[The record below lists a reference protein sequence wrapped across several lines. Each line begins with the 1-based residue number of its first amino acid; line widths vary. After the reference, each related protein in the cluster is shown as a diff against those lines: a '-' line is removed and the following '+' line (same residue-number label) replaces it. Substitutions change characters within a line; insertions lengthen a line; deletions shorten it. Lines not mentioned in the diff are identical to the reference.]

1 MGEQV
6 PPELIKCQQESTNKL
21 NSLLD
26 QYSKQVMC
34 GPDCQREKTTASLK
48 QKMLDAQTNIQSG
61 PTQLAQAKKAYYT
74 YVGGEGAY
82 TKALEKDLTAEAEQI
97 ATAAQTEFDKLI
109 ANAKAM
115 LNYYEGI
122 TASYK
127 NTKELYS
134 DYTNRNL
141 LVEQEIK
148 KDHGDVLTNDR
159 KTFYEKQQYD
169 NIVQWY
175 RLLMSVFYFVVYI
188 FALGII
194 VLQSEMSRVKQIAI
208 FIVLFFFPLYIQWL
222 GNLFNELINY
232 FSPIKKNVYKT
243 L

>member
-34 GPDCQREKTTASLK
+34 GPDCQREKTTALLK

-97 ATAAQTEFDKLI
+97 TTAAQTEFDKLI

-115 LNYYEGI
+115 LNYYDGI
-122 TASYK
+122 TKSYL

-148 KDHGDVLTNDR
+148 KGNGDVLTNDR

-169 NIVQWY
+169 NILQWY
-175 RLLMSVFYFVVYI
+175 KLLMSVFYFVVYI

-194 VLQSEMSRVKQIAI
+194 VLQSEMSRVKQIVI

>member
-97 ATAAQTEFDKLI
+97 TTAAQTEFDKLI

-115 LNYYEGI
+115 LNYYDGI
-122 TASYK
+122 TKSYL

-148 KDHGDVLTNDR
+148 KGNGDVLTNDR

-169 NIVQWY
+169 NILQWY
-175 RLLMSVFYFVVYI
+175 KLLMSVFYFVVYI

-194 VLQSEMSRVKQIAI
+194 VLQSEMSRVKQIVI

>member
-82 TKALEKDLTAEAEQI
+82 TRALEKDLTAEAEQI
-97 ATAAQTEFDKLI
+97 TTAAQTEFDKLI

-115 LNYYEGI
+115 LNYYDGI
-122 TASYK
+122 TKSYL

-148 KDHGDVLTNDR
+148 KGNGDVLTNDR

-169 NIVQWY
+169 NILQWY
-175 RLLMSVFYFVVYI
+175 KLLMSVFYFVVYI

-194 VLQSEMSRVKQIAI
+194 VLQSEMSRVKQIVI

>member
-82 TKALEKDLTAEAEQI
+82 TRALEKDLTAEAEQI
-97 ATAAQTEFDKLI
+97 TAAAQKEFDKLI
-109 ANAKAM
+109 DNAKAM

-122 TASYK
+122 TTSYK

-194 VLQSEMSRVKQIAI
+194 VLQSEMSKVKQIVI

-222 GNLFNELINY
+222 AKLFNELINY

>member
-6 PPELIKCQQESTNKL
+6 PPELLKCQQESTNKL
-21 NSLLD
+21 NSLID

-34 GPDCQREKTTASLK
+34 GPDCQKAKTTASLK

-82 TKALEKDLTAEAEQI
+82 TRALEKDLTAEANEI

-109 ANAKAM
+109 ANAKTM

-122 TASYK
+122 YTSYE
-127 NTKELYS
+127 NSRELYS
-134 DYTNRNL
+134 NYTNKNL
-141 LVEQEIK
+141 LVEQKIK
-148 KDHGDVLTNDR
+148 TEHSDVLTNDR

-169 NIVQWY
+169 NILQWY

-222 GNLFNELINY
+222 GRFVDELIAY
-232 FSPIKKNVYKT
+232 FSPIQKNVYKT